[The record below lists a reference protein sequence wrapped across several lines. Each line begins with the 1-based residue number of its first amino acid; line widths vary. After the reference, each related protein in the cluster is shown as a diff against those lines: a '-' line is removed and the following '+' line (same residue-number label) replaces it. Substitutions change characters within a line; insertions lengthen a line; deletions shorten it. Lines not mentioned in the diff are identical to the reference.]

1 METNKKRNI
10 EKGKAGAAAQLPP
23 WGASIRAW
31 LEERGLTQAELARD
45 AGLDPGTVGHVV
57 RGGHCTT
64 ETLAKIARALEI
76 ELADLFAAPGE
87 IKSLTDRR
95 DRLVVTVLKELSE
108 DAANAVM
115 HAIARRRQD
124 RVRARL
130 DAARRLPFNED

>member
-1 METNKKRNI
+1 MKTNKQRSS
-10 EKGKAGAAAQLPP
+10 ESLAGGVSALPP

-31 LEERGLTQAELARD
+31 LEERGLTQAELARE
-45 AGLDPGTVGHVV
+45 AALDPGTVGHIV

-76 ELADLFAAPGE
+76 DLADLFAAPGE

-108 DAANAVM
+108 DAANAV
-115 HAIARRRQD
+115 IQTITRRRQD

-130 DAARRLPFNED
+130 EAGRRLPFNED

>member
-1 METNKKRNI
+1 METNKKRSTQPRPA
-10 EKGKAGAAAQLPP
+10 AGPALPP

-31 LEERGLTQAELARD
+31 LEERGLSQAELARD
-45 AGLDPGTVGHVV
+45 AGLDPGTVGHIV

-87 IKSLTDRR
+87 IKSLADRR
-95 DRLVVTVLKELSE
+95 DRLVVTVLRELSE
-108 DAANAVM
+108 DAANAVI

>member
-1 METNKKRNI
+1 METKKKRI
-10 EKGKAGAAAQLPP
+10 SERPVTGRAPGPP

-31 LEERGLTQAELARD
+31 LDERGLTQAELARD

-64 ETLAKIARALEI
+64 ETLAKIAQALDI
-76 ELADLFAAPGE
+76 ELVDLLAAPGE
-87 IKSLTDRR
+87 IKSLGDRR

-124 RVRARL
+124 RVRSRL